1 MLWGR
6 DVPAPFLFTWPVY
19 LALNEHSL
27 HTCYSYYCQLIPYIL
42 YILIFKCIS
51 FFFFHRTKS
60 ATDAT
65 NSPGCSTSTNRSSVS
80 WGASRALVNCNRLSK
95 CQADA
100 PKKHYPS
107 LASPSS
113 KKNEQLRE
121 IESRTSNIR
130 HWLFASRIRKLKL
143 LLEKTDNNNRRE
155 RSGWFKKETTEENE
169 TLYKR

>member
-1 MLWGR
+1 M
-6 DVPAPFLFTWPVY
+6 
-19 LALNEHSL
+19 SL
-27 HTCYSYYCQLIPYIL
+27 LRFCLRGPSISHWTSIAYIL
-42 YILIFKCIS
+42 VILITANWYHIFYIYWFLNVFLS
-51 FFFFHRTKS
+51 FFFHRTKS